1 MATLVPRLAYPAAL
15 ILAIP
20 AHADDSAFWSDTGCV
35 LVPVTGEA
43 WVAQLECQNFLTNM
57 TPADV
62 AADLHIDGLTVRL
75 DLAQTFGRTP
85 DSFTV
90 TVPEGF
96 VALPPVLVLD
106 EETRGVVRVMEYLG
120 F

>member
-1 MATLVPRLAYPAAL
+1 MAQLVKAVAASAAL
-15 ILAIP
+15 IAFP
-20 AHADDSAFWSDTGCV
+20 AAAQDAAFWDATGCV
-35 LVPVTGEA
+35 LVPVEGEA
-43 WVAQLECQNFLTNM
+43 WIAELQCQNFLTNM

-62 AADLHIDGLTVRL
+62 SADLHIDGLAVRL
-75 DLAQTFGRTP
+75 DLAQTFGREP
-85 DSFTV
+85 DVFTV
-90 TVPEGF
+90 TPPDGF

>member
-1 MATLVPRLAYPAAL
+1 MRGLVAAAL
-15 ILAIP
+15 IALP
-20 AHADDSAFWSDTGCV
+20 ASAQDSAFWQATGCT

-43 WVAQLECQNFLTNM
+43 WVAELQCQNFLTNM

-62 AADLHIDGLTVRL
+62 SADLHIDGLTVRL
-75 DLAQTFGRTP
+75 DLAQTYGRTP

-90 TVPEGF
+90 TVPDGY

-106 EETRGVVRVMEYLG
+106 EETRGVVLIQPWLG